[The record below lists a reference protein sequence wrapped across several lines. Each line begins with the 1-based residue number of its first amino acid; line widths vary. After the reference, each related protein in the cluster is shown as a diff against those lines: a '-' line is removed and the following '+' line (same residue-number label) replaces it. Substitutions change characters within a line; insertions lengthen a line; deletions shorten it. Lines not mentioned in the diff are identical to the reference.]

1 MLKPI
6 WEPFEI
12 SCRDIFISSSR
23 IIAVA
28 LWHVWSDSAYS
39 HHLFCS
45 FIYLNEKYFMSSSM
59 NKDSVLEISGEP
71 GKALASLELVPTL
84 PLLPSSAI

>member
-1 MLKPI
+1 MEKN
-6 WEPFEI
+6 
-12 SCRDIFISSSR
+12 
-23 IIAVA
+23 
-28 LWHVWSDSAYS
+28 SA
-39 HHLFCS
+39 
-45 FIYLNEKYFMSSSM
+45 LNEKYFMSSSM